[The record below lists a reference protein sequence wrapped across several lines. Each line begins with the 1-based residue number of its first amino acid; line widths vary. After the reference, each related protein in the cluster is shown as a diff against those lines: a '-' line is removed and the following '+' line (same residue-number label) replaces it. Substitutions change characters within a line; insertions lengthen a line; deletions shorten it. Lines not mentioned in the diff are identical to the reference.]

1 MVKNKIRMTALT
13 YDDVLI
19 VPARSRVLPSEVST
33 RTFLTRGI
41 ELNIPFVSAA
51 MDTVTEAQMA
61 IAIAQEGGLGF
72 IHKNMSIKRQAA
84 EVDKV
89 KRSESGMIINPITIE
104 PDKPI
109 GEALAL
115 MSRYSISGV
124 PVVKDGKLQGIIT
137 NRDLRF
143 ITPDD
148 YSAKVSGYMTAT
160 NLVTAPMGTT
170 LEEAVKPL
178 QKHRIEKLPVVDE
191 NGYLKGLITIKD
203 IRKKMKYPH
212 AVKDEVGR
220 LRVGAAVGVSGD
232 FMERVAALVEKHV
245 DIITVD
251 TAHGHSEK
259 VMDAVKRIKKSFPD
273 LPLVAGN
280 VATYEATRELADIG
294 ADCVKVGIGPGSICT
309 TRLVAGVGVPQFT
322 AVLECARAGRE
333 AGIPV
338 IADGGIKYSGDA
350 VKALAAGASVVMIG
364 SMFGGTK
371 ESPGEVEL
379 YQGRRFKV
387 YRGMGS
393 LSAMKQGSSDRYFQ
407 EERTRSGK
415 YVPEG
420 IEGRVHYKGEL
431 ADVVFQ
437 LVGGLQSG
445 MGYAGCHSVKE
456 MYDKVEFVQIT
467 NAGLRESHV
476 HDVLITKEAPNYWVE
491 EK

>member
-1 MVKNKIRMTALT
+1 MSEKVKMKALT
-13 YDDVLI
+13 FDDVLI
-19 VPARSRVLPSEVST
+19 VPAASKVLPSEVST
-33 RTFLTRGI
+33 ETYITKSI
-41 ELNIPFVSAA
+41 KLNIPFVSAA
-51 MDTVTEAQMA
+51 MDTVTEAQLA

-72 IHKNMSIKRQAA
+72 IHKNMSIERQAA

-104 PDKPI
+104 QDKPI

-115 MSRYSISGV
+115 MARYSISGV
-124 PVVKDGKLQGIIT
+124 PVVESGKLVGIIT

-143 ITPDD
+143 ITSED
-148 YSAKVSGYMTAT
+148 YKEKVSDYMTSHD
-160 NLVTAPMGTT
+160 LVTAPIGTT
-170 LEEAVKPL
+170 LEEAIKPL
-178 QKHRIEKLPVVDE
+178 QKHRIEKLPVVDKD
-191 NGYLKGLITIKD
+191 GMLKGLITIKD
-203 IRKKMKYPH
+203 IRKKMKYPK

-232 FMERVAALVEKHV
+232 FMNRVAALVAANV

-251 TAHGHSEK
+251 TAHGHSMK
-259 VMDAVKRIKKSFPD
+259 VIEAVKKIKKAFPN

-280 VATYEATRELADIG
+280 VATYEATRDLAKAG

-309 TRLVAGVGVPQFT
+309 TRVVAGVGVPQLT
-322 AVLECARAGRE
+322 AVMECAKAAKE
-333 AGIPV
+333 AGIPI

-350 VKALAAGASVVMIG
+350 VKALVAGASVVMIG
-364 SMFGGTK
+364 SLFGGTK

-379 YQGRRFKV
+379 YQGRRYKV

-393 LSAMKQGSSDRYFQ
+393 MAAMKEGSSDRYFQ
-407 EERTRSGK
+407 DEKTSSGK
-415 YVPEG
+415 FVPEG

-445 MGYAGCHSVKE
+445 MGYAGAASIKDLGE
-456 MYDKVEFVQIT
+456 KTQFVQIT

-476 HDVLITKEAPNYWVE
+476 HDVMITKEAPNYWVE

>member
-1 MVKNKIRMTALT
+1 MKSEKILMKAFTF
-13 YDDVLI
+13 DDVLI
-19 VPARSRVLPSEVST
+19 VPAASKVLPSDVST
-33 RTFLTRGI
+33 ETYITKDI
-41 ELNIPFVSAA
+41 KLNIPFVSAA
-51 MDTVTEAQMA
+51 MDTVTEAQLA

-72 IHKNMSIKRQAA
+72 IHKNMSIERQAA

-89 KRSESGMIINPITIE
+89 KRSESGMIINPITID

-115 MSRYSISGV
+115 MARFHISGV
-124 PVVKDGKLQGIIT
+124 PVVQKGKLVGIIT

-143 ITPDD
+143 ITEKD
-148 YSAKVSGYMTAT
+148 YEARVSEYMTSE
-160 NLVTAPMGTT
+160 NLITTPMGTT
-170 LEEAVKPL
+170 LEEAIKPL
-178 QKHRIEKLPVVDE
+178 QKHRIEKLPVVDKK
-191 NGYLKGLITIKD
+191 GHLVGLITIKD
-203 IRKKMKYPH
+203 IRKKMKYPK

-232 FMERVAALVEKHV
+232 YLERVAALVEAKV

-259 VMDAVKRIKKSFPD
+259 VLKAVEKIKKTYPN

-280 VATYEATRELADIG
+280 VATYSATKDLAAAG

-309 TRLVAGVGVPQFT
+309 TRVVAGVGVPQLT
-322 AVLECARAGRE
+322 AVMECARAGKE
-333 AGIPV
+333 VGIPV

-364 SMFGGTK
+364 SLFGGTK

-379 YQGRRFKV
+379 YKGRRYKV

-393 LSAMKQGSSDRYFQ
+393 LAAMKEGSSDRYFQ
-407 EERTRSGK
+407 EEKTASGK
-415 YVPEG
+415 FVPEG

-445 MGYAGCHSVKE
+445 MGYAGAPSIKE
-456 MYDKVEFVQIT
+456 LGEKAQFVQIT

>member
-1 MVKNKIRMTALT
+1 MKSEKIIMKALT
-13 YDDVLI
+13 FDDVLI
-19 VPARSRVLPSEVST
+19 VPAPSKVLPSDVST
-33 RTFLTRGI
+33 ETYITKNI
-41 ELNIPFVSAA
+41 KLNIPFVSAA
-51 MDTVTEAQMA
+51 MDTVTEAQLA

-72 IHKNMSIKRQAA
+72 IHKNMSIERQAA

-89 KRSESGMIINPITIE
+89 KRSESGMIINPITID
-104 PDKPI
+104 PNKPI
-109 GEALAL
+109 GEALSL
-115 MSRYSISGV
+115 MARFHISGV
-124 PVVKDGKLQGIIT
+124 PVVQKGKLVGIIT

-143 ITPDD
+143 ITEEN
-148 YSAKVSGYMTAT
+148 YKSKVSEYMTSE
-160 NLVTAPMGTT
+160 NLITTPMGTT
-170 LEEAVKPL
+170 LEEAIKPL

-191 NGYLKGLITIKD
+191 KGHLVGLITIKD
-203 IRKKMKYPH
+203 IRKKMKYPK

-232 FMERVAALVEKHV
+232 YMERVAALVEAKV

-259 VMDAVKRIKKSFPD
+259 VLQAVKNIKKSFPD
-273 LPLVAGN
+273 LPIVAGN
-280 VATYEATRELADIG
+280 VATYSATKDLAAAG

-309 TRLVAGVGVPQFT
+309 TRVVAGVGVPQLT
-322 AVLECARAGRE
+322 AVMECARAGKE

-364 SMFGGTK
+364 SLFGGTK

-379 YQGRRFKV
+379 YQGRRYKV

-393 LSAMKQGSSDRYFQ
+393 LAAMKEGSSDRYFQ
-407 EERTRSGK
+407 DEKTASGK
-415 YVPEG
+415 FVPEG

-445 MGYAGCHSVKE
+445 MGYAGAESVKVLGE
-456 MYDKVEFVQIT
+456 KAEFVQIT

>member
-1 MVKNKIRMTALT
+1 MEKERTIRQALT
-13 YDDVLI
+13 FDDVLI
-19 VPARSRVLPSEVST
+19 VPARSKVLPGDVLT
-33 RTFLTRGI
+33 DTFLTRKI
-41 ELNIPFVSAA
+41 RLNIPFVSAA
-51 MDTVTEAQMA
+51 MDTVTEAQLA

-72 IHKNMSIKRQAA
+72 IHKNMSIEAQAA

-89 KRSESGMIINPITIE
+89 KRSESGMIINPITID

-109 GEALAL
+109 AEALAL

-124 PVVKDGKLQGIIT
+124 PVVRKGKLVGIIT

-143 ITPDD
+143 ITVEDQR
-148 YSAKVSGYMTAT
+148 AKVSEYMTAE
-160 NLVTAPMGTT
+160 NLITAPVGTT
-170 LEEAVKPL
+170 LEEAIKPL

-191 NGYLKGLITIKD
+191 QGYLKGLITIKD
-203 IRKKMKYPH
+203 IRKKMKYPK

-232 FMERVAALVEKHV
+232 FLERVAALVEKNV
-245 DIITVD
+245 DVITVD

-259 VMDAVKRIKKSFPD
+259 VLKAVAEIKKRFPA

-280 VATYEATRELADIG
+280 VATTEATRDLIDAG

-309 TRLVAGVGVPQFT
+309 TRVVAGVGVPQLT
-322 AVLECARAGRE
+322 AIMDCAVAARE
-333 AGIPV
+333 SGVPL

-350 VKALAAGASVVMIG
+350 VKALAAGASAVMIG
-364 SMFGGTK
+364 SLFGGTK

-393 LSAMKQGSSDRYFQ
+393 LAAMKQGSSDRYFQ
-407 EERTRSGK
+407 DEKTGGGK

-431 ADVVFQ
+431 ADVIFQ

-445 MGYAGCHSVKE
+445 MGYAGCKTVKE
-456 MYDKVEFVQIT
+456 LADKAEFVRIT

>member
-1 MVKNKIRMTALT
+1 MSEKVKMKALT
-13 YDDVLI
+13 FDDVLI
-19 VPARSRVLPSEVST
+19 VPAASKVLPSEVST
-33 RTFLTRGI
+33 ETYITKSI
-41 ELNIPFVSAA
+41 KLNIPFVSAA
-51 MDTVTEAQMA
+51 MDTVTEAQLA

-72 IHKNMSIKRQAA
+72 IHKNMSIERQAA

-104 PDKPI
+104 QDKPI

-115 MSRYSISGV
+115 MARYSISGV
-124 PVVKDGKLQGIIT
+124 PVVEGGKLVGIIT

-143 ITPDD
+143 ITSED
-148 YSAKVSGYMTAT
+148 YKEKVSDYMTSHD
-160 NLVTAPMGTT
+160 LVTAPIGTT
-170 LEEAVKPL
+170 LEEAIKPL
-178 QKHRIEKLPVVDE
+178 QKHRIEKLPVVDKD
-191 NGYLKGLITIKD
+191 GMLKGLITIKD
-203 IRKKMKYPH
+203 IRKKMKYPK

-232 FMERVAALVEKHV
+232 FMDRVAALVAANV

-251 TAHGHSEK
+251 TAHGHSMK
-259 VMDAVKRIKKSFPD
+259 VIDAVKKIKKAFPN

-280 VATYEATRELADIG
+280 VATYEATRDLAKAG

-309 TRLVAGVGVPQFT
+309 TRVVAGVGVPQLT
-322 AVLECARAGRE
+322 AVMECAKAAKE
-333 AGIPV
+333 AGIPI

-350 VKALAAGASVVMIG
+350 VKALVAGASVVMIG
-364 SMFGGTK
+364 SLFGGTK

-379 YQGRRFKV
+379 YQGRRYKV

-393 LSAMKQGSSDRYFQ
+393 MAAMKEGSSDRYFQ
-407 EERTRSGK
+407 DEKTSSGK
-415 YVPEG
+415 FVPEG

-431 ADVVFQ
+431 ADVIFQ

-445 MGYAGCHSVKE
+445 MGYAGAASIKDLG
-456 MYDKVEFVQIT
+456 DKTQFVQIT

-476 HDVLITKEAPNYWVE
+476 HDVMITKEAPNYWVE

>member
-1 MVKNKIRMTALT
+1 MKEKVKMKALT
-13 YDDVLI
+13 FDDVLI
-19 VPARSRVLPSEVST
+19 VPAASKVLPSEVST
-33 RTFLTRGI
+33 ETYITKNI
-41 ELNIPFVSAA
+41 KLNIPFVSAA
-51 MDTVTEAQMA
+51 MDTVTEAELA

-104 PDKPI
+104 QDKPI

-115 MSRYSISGV
+115 MARYHISGV
-124 PVVKDGKLQGIIT
+124 PVVENGKLVGIIT

-143 ITPDD
+143 ITSED
-148 YSAKVSGYMTAT
+148 YTAKVYEYMTSE
-160 NLVTAPMGTT
+160 NLITAPMGTT

-178 QKHRIEKLPVVDE
+178 QKHRIEKLPVVDN
-191 NGYLKGLITIKD
+191 NGMLKGLITIKD
-203 IRKKMKYPH
+203 IRKKMKYPK
-212 AVKDEVGR
+212 AVKDDVGR

-232 FMERVAALVEKHV
+232 FMARVNALVDANV

-251 TAHGHSEK
+251 TAHGHSAK
-259 VMDAVKRIKKSFPD
+259 VIEAVKNIRKAYPD
-273 LPLVAGN
+273 LPIVAGN
-280 VATYEATRELADIG
+280 VATYEATKDLIKAG

-309 TRLVAGVGVPQFT
+309 TRVVAGVGVPQLT
-322 AVLECARAGRE
+322 AVMECAKAAKE
-333 AGIPV
+333 AGIPI

-350 VKALAAGASVVMIG
+350 VKALVAGASVVMIG
-364 SMFGGTK
+364 SLFGGTK

-379 YQGRRFKV
+379 YQGRRYKV

-393 LSAMKQGSSDRYFQ
+393 MAAMKEGSSDRYFQ
-407 EERTRSGK
+407 DEKTDSGK
-415 YVPEG
+415 FVPEG

-445 MGYAGCHSVKE
+445 MGYAGAETIKE
-456 MYDKVEFVQIT
+456 LAEKTEFVQIT

-476 HDVLITKEAPNYWVE
+476 HDVMITKEAPNYWVD

>member
-1 MVKNKIRMTALT
+1 MKSEKILMKALT
-13 YDDVLI
+13 FDDVLVI
-19 VPARSRVLPSEVST
+19 PASSKVLPSDVST
-33 RTFLTRGI
+33 ETYITKDI
-41 ELNIPFVSAA
+41 KLNIPFVSAA
-51 MDTVTEAQMA
+51 MDTVTEAQLA

-72 IHKNMSIKRQAA
+72 IHKNMSIERQAA

-89 KRSESGMIINPITIE
+89 KRSESGMIINPITID

-115 MSRYSISGV
+115 MARFHISGV
-124 PVVKDGKLQGIIT
+124 PVVQKGKLVGIIT

-143 ITPDD
+143 ITEKD
-148 YSAKVSGYMTAT
+148 YKAKVSEYMTSK
-160 NLVTAPMGTT
+160 NLITTPMGTT
-170 LEEAVKPL
+170 LEEAIKPL
-178 QKHRIEKLPVVDE
+178 QKHRIEKLPVVDKK
-191 NGYLKGLITIKD
+191 GHLVGLITIKD
-203 IRKKMKYPH
+203 IRKKMKYPK

-232 FMERVAALVEKHV
+232 YLERVAALVEAKV
-245 DIITVD
+245 DIITID

-259 VMDAVKRIKKSFPD
+259 VLKAVEKIRKTFPN
-273 LPLVAGN
+273 LPIVAGN
-280 VATYEATRELADIG
+280 VATYAATKDLAAAG

-309 TRLVAGVGVPQFT
+309 TRVVAGVGVPQLT
-322 AVLECARAGRE
+322 AVMECARAGKE
-333 AGIPV
+333 VGIPV

-364 SMFGGTK
+364 SLFGGTK

-379 YQGRRFKV
+379 YQGRRYKV

-393 LSAMKQGSSDRYFQ
+393 LAAMKEGSSDRYFQ
-407 EERTRSGK
+407 DEKTASGK
-415 YVPEG
+415 FVPEG

-445 MGYAGCHSVKE
+445 MGYAGAPSIKE
-456 MYDKVEFVQIT
+456 LGDKAQFVQIT

>member
-1 MVKNKIRMTALT
+1 MKSEKIMMKALT
-13 YDDVLI
+13 FDDVLI
-19 VPARSRVLPSEVST
+19 VPAASKVLPSEVST
-33 RTFLTRGI
+33 ETYITKDI
-41 ELNIPFVSAA
+41 KLNIPFVSAA
-51 MDTVTEAQMA
+51 MDTVTEAQLA

-72 IHKNMSIKRQAA
+72 IHKNMSIERQAA

-89 KRSESGMIINPITIE
+89 KRSESGMIINPITID

-109 GEALAL
+109 AEALGL
-115 MSRYSISGV
+115 MARFHISGV
-124 PVVKDGKLQGIIT
+124 PVVQKGKLVGIIT

-143 ITPDD
+143 ITPDH
-148 YSAKVSGYMTAT
+148 YSAKVSEYMTSE
-160 NLVTAPMGTT
+160 NLITTPMGTT
-170 LEEAVKPL
+170 LEEAIKPL
-178 QKHRIEKLPVVDE
+178 QKHRIEKLPVVDKE
-191 NGYLKGLITIKD
+191 GNLVGLITIKD
-203 IRKKMKYPH
+203 IRKKMRYPK

-232 FMERVAALVEKHV
+232 YMERVAALVKANV
-245 DIITVD
+245 DVITVD

-259 VMDAVKRIKKSFPD
+259 VLKAVESIKKAFPG

-280 VATYEATRELADIG
+280 VATYEATLDLAKAG

-309 TRLVAGVGVPQFT
+309 TRVVAGVGVPQLT
-322 AVLECARAGRE
+322 AIIECARAAKE
-333 AGIPV
+333 AGIPI

-364 SMFGGTK
+364 SLFGGTK

-379 YQGRRFKV
+379 YQGRRYKV

-393 LSAMKQGSSDRYFQ
+393 LAAMREGSSDRYFQ
-407 EERTRSGK
+407 DEKTGGGK
-415 YVPEG
+415 FVPEG
-420 IEGRVHYKGEL
+420 VEGRVHYKGEL
-431 ADVVFQ
+431 SDVVFQ

-445 MGYAGCHSVKE
+445 MGYAGAPSIKE
-456 MYDKVEFVQIT
+456 LGEKAQFVQIT

>member
-1 MVKNKIRMTALT
+1 MKSEKIIMKALT
-13 YDDVLI
+13 FDDVLI
-19 VPARSRVLPSEVST
+19 VPAPSKVLPSDVST
-33 RTFLTRGI
+33 ETYITRDI
-41 ELNIPFVSAA
+41 KLNIPFVSAA
-51 MDTVTEAQMA
+51 MDTVTEAQLA

-72 IHKNMSIKRQAA
+72 IHKNMSIEQQAA

-89 KRSESGMIINPITIE
+89 KRSESGMIINPITID
-104 PDKPI
+104 PSKPI

-115 MSRYSISGV
+115 MARFHISGV
-124 PVVKDGKLQGIIT
+124 PVVQKGKLVGIIT

-143 ITPDD
+143 ITPED
-148 YSAKVSGYMTAT
+148 YSAKVSEYMTSE
-160 NLVTAPMGTT
+160 NLITTPMGTT
-170 LEEAVKPL
+170 LEEAIKPL
-178 QKHRIEKLPVVDE
+178 QKHRIEKLPVVDDK
-191 NGYLKGLITIKD
+191 NNLVGLITIKD
-203 IRKKMKYPH
+203 IRKKMKYPK

-220 LRVGAAVGVSGD
+220 LRVGAAIGVSGD
-232 FMERVAALVEKHV
+232 YLERVTALLEAKV

-259 VMDAVKRIKKSFPD
+259 VLKVVEKIKNMYPD
-273 LPLVAGN
+273 LPIVAGN
-280 VATYEATRELADIG
+280 VATYAATKDLATAG

-309 TRLVAGVGVPQFT
+309 TRVVAGVGVPQLT
-322 AVLECARAGRE
+322 AVMECARAGNE
-333 AGIPV
+333 VGIPV

-364 SMFGGTK
+364 SLFGGTK

-379 YQGRRFKV
+379 YQDRRYKV

-393 LSAMKQGSSDRYFQ
+393 LAAMKEGSSDRYFQ
-407 EERTRSGK
+407 DEKTASGK
-415 YVPEG
+415 FVPEG

-431 ADVVFQ
+431 SDVIFQ

-445 MGYAGCHSVKE
+445 MGYAGASTVKE
-456 MYDKVEFVQIT
+456 LGEKTEFVQIT